1 MTEETKSVQEQRAE
15 YWEHVNKMAKAA
27 RDAAYRLRSGVFSP
41 VEGVTYRVSPTTG
54 LQVPIKPKKLRK

>member
-27 RDAAYRLRSGVFSP
+27 RDAVYRLRAGGFSP
-41 VEGVTYRVSPTTG
+41 VEGVIYRVSPTTG
-54 LQVPIKPKKLRK
+54 LQVPVKPKKLRK